1 MRKFFKL
8 FIFIL
13 PLFLVSCGG
22 GDSDSSSGGNAGGG
36 GGGTIS
42 STYDFQ
48 PLIIPTKNGIEQLR
62 MTGNHI
68 TLTVE

>member
-1 MRKFFKL
+1 MRKNLKL

-13 PLFLVSCGG
+13 PLFIVSCGG
-22 GDSDSSSGGNAGGG
+22 GDSDSSSGGLSGGG
-36 GGGTIS
+36 GGGTTS

-48 PLIIPTKNGIEQLR
+48 PLIVPTKNGIEQPALQ
-62 MTGNHI
+62 GNQV